1 MTFPNSQIVPGQLN
15 MLTAPWTMQSH
26 PNIKHATQFL
36 INVEVKK
43 MFLKVHKDLWES
55 VDFIDSKI
63 KRLNQVVSIFP
74 LALLLCD
81 FMMQT
86 CSFQKQW
93 RCSRCGTVGEES
105 DCRSSGCCR
114 GVGLIPSPAQ
124 WVKGSRVTIAAAQ
137 VAAVAR
143 IQSLPWELPYATDA
157 GINNNNNEILSD
169 DQL

>member
-15 MLTAPWTMQSH
+15 MLTVPWTMQSH

-105 DCRSSGCCR
+105 DCRSSGCSR
-114 GVGLIPSPAQ
+114 GVGFLPGPSSELRIHHCCTCSLSCSCIQ
-124 WVKGSRVTIAAAQ
+124 DSILGQETSY
-137 VAAVAR
+137 AVG
-143 IQSLPWELPYATDA
+143 ATK
-157 GINNNNNEILSD
+157 IYMYVCYY
-169 DQL
+169 